1 MIMIPSAIALVA
13 APFAAFVLI
22 AFVTRKAPT
31 LSALIAILAGGA
43 SLALSVGNLAGVIGG
58 AATAGAAT
66 TGALPGAFAGAHAS
80 IPWLSIPSVGR
91 FRGLELAMG
100 VLVDPLSATMCVIV
114 SLVAFLVTVYSLGYM
129 KGDPGFSRYFA
140 YLSLFA
146 FSMLGL
152 VVADNYFQTFVFWE
166 LVGLSSYLLIG
177 FWFEK
182 PSAADASRKAFVTNR
197 WADFG
202 FMTGILLLFSVFGTF
217 DFGQLST
224 AISGARGSAAL
235 ALIAGLIFVG
245 PLGKSAQFPFHV
257 WLPDAMEG
265 PTPVSALIH
274 AATMVAAGVYL
285 IARGFVLFANVPA
298 VMETMAYVG
307 GFTAFFA
314 ASIALVQKDIKRIL
328 AYSTLSQLGYM
339 FMALGVGSMS
349 AGMFHLTTHAF
360 FKALL
365 FLGAGSVIH
374 ATGEQDIFKM
384 GGLGGK
390 MKITA
395 VTFVIGALAL
405 SGVFPLAGFWSKD
418 EILLASLASG
428 HIGLYALG
436 LGVAFMTAF
445 YMFRLIFTAFGG
457 KTADGLHAH
466 ESGPAMTVPLLIL
479 AALTIVAGLTGS
491 PWFKGAFGF
500 SFGSFIFFG
509 EPEASRLDLLTATI
523 STAMAAGGIFL
534 AWVVYGRRFIKAERL
549 AVAFGPV
556 YRLLQRKFFIDEIY
570 GWIFSKV
577 MLVVGVVFD
586 WIDHKIID
594 GFFDGTGAATRA
606 AGRKLRLTESGK
618 LQAYALIIFAAI
630 VIAVVVISTGVLG
643 GILN

>member
-1 MIMIPSAIALVA
+1 MTDLALGLVA
-13 APFAAFVLI
+13 APLAAFLLI
-22 AFVTRKAPT
+22 VFVTRRARMV
-31 LSALIAILAGGA
+31 SALVAIAAAGV
-43 SLALSVGNLAGVIGG
+43 SLALSTAILVSVVGS
-58 AATAGAAT
+58 AAAASN
-66 TGALPGAFAGAHAS
+66 AAVGAHAS
-80 IPWLSIPSVGR
+80 LQWLSIPSVGR
-91 FRGLELAMG
+91 FRGLDVVMG
-100 VLVDPLSATMCVIV
+100 ILVDPLSATMCVIV

-129 KGDPGFSRYFA
+129 KGDPGYSRYFA

-177 FWFEK
+177 FWYAK

-202 FMTGILLLFSVFGTF
+202 FLVGILLLFSLFGTF
-217 DFGQLST
+217 DFGRLSS
-224 AISGARGSAAL
+224 AIGAAQGSAAL
-235 ALIAGLIFVG
+235 ALIAGLIFIG

-285 IARGFVLFANVPA
+285 IARGFALFASVPV
-298 VMETMAYVG
+298 VMEAMAYVG
-307 GFTAFFA
+307 GFTALFA
-314 ASIALVQKDIKRIL
+314 ASIALVQTDIKRIL

-374 ATGEQDIFKM
+374 ATGEQDIFRM
-384 GGLGGK
+384 GGLRRT

-395 VTFVIGALAL
+395 WTFGIGALAL

-418 EILLASLASG
+418 EILLASLGSG
-428 HIGLYALG
+428 HPVLYILG

-457 KTADGLHAH
+457 RPAEGSHAH
-466 ESGPAMTVPLLIL
+466 ESGPSMTIPLLVL
-479 AALTIVAGLTGS
+479 AAFSVFAGMVGS
-491 PWFKGAFGF
+491 PWFARAFGL

-509 EPEASRLDLLTATI
+509 RPDAARVDLLTAGI
-523 STAMAAGGIFL
+523 STGLAAGGVLL
-534 AWVVYGRRFIKAERL
+534 AWLFYGSRVLSAERL
-549 AVAFGPV
+549 ASALGPL
-556 YRLLQRKFFIDEIY
+556 YRLLARKLYIDEIY
-570 GWIFSKV
+570 GWIFSKI
-577 MLVVGVVFD
+577 MLAAGAVFD
-586 WIDHKIID
+586 WVDHVIID
-594 GFFDGTGAATRA
+594 GLFDGTGAAARA
-606 AGRKLRLTESGK
+606 AGRKLRLTQSGR
-618 LQAYALIIFAAI
+618 LQGYALVIFAA
-630 VIAVVVISTGVLG
+630 VVLAVVALSTGILG
-643 GILN
+643 GSL

>member
-202 FMTGILLLFSVFGTF
+202 FMTGTSFSCSPSSAPLILAK
-217 DFGQLST
+217 LST
-224 AISGARGSAAL
+224 AIAGRAGAAPCSRSLPPHLCWPSWQIRAVPLPRVASRRYGGPHPGERADPRGHHGGRRRVPHCARLRAVCKRACGDGDHGVRRRL
-235 ALIAGLIFVG
+235 HRVLCRINRARAEGHQAHPGL
-245 PLGKSAQFPFHV
+245 LHAQ
-257 WLPDAMEG
+257 
-265 PTPVSALIH
+265 PV
-274 AATMVAAGVYL
+274 
-285 IARGFVLFANVPA
+285 
-298 VMETMAYVG
+298 
-307 GFTAFFA
+307 
-314 ASIALVQKDIKRIL
+314 
-328 AYSTLSQLGYM
+328 
-339 FMALGVGSMS
+339 
-349 AGMFHLTTHAF
+349 
-360 FKALL
+360 
-365 FLGAGSVIH
+365 
-374 ATGEQDIFKM
+374 
-384 GGLGGK
+384 
-390 MKITA
+390 
-395 VTFVIGALAL
+395 
-405 SGVFPLAGFWSKD
+405 
-418 EILLASLASG
+418 
-428 HIGLYALG
+428 
-436 LGVAFMTAF
+436 
-445 YMFRLIFTAFGG
+445 
-457 KTADGLHAH
+457 GLHVHGTRRGQH
-466 ESGPAMTVPLLIL
+466 ERGHVPPDHPRIFQGPPLPGGRERHPRHGRAGHLQDGRARREDEDHRRDVRHRGPCAFRGVP
-479 AALTIVAGLTGS
+479 
-491 PWFKGAFGF
+491 
-500 SFGSFIFFG
+500 
-509 EPEASRLDLLTATI
+509 ASRLLEQ
-523 STAMAAGGIFL
+523 
-534 AWVVYGRRFIKAERL
+534 GRDPSCIARL
-549 AVAFGPV
+549 
-556 YRLLQRKFFIDEIY
+556 
-570 GWIFSKV
+570 
-577 MLVVGVVFD
+577 
-586 WIDHKIID
+586 
-594 GFFDGTGAATRA
+594 GAHRA
-606 AGRKLRLTESGK
+606 LCPRSRCCLHDS
-618 LQAYALIIFAAI
+618 
-630 VIAVVVISTGVLG
+630 VLHVPAHFHCFRRQDR
-643 GILN
+643 

>member
-1 MIMIPSAIALVA
+1 MISSAVGLVA
-13 APFAAFVLI
+13 APLAAFVLI
-22 AFVTRKAPT
+22 VFLTRKGRAA
-31 LSALIAILAGGA
+31 SALIAIAAAGA
-43 SLALSVGNLAGVIGG
+43 SLAFSVANLVQVIGAS
-58 AATAGAAT
+58 AAADAVPA
-66 TGALPGAFAGAHAS
+66 AHAS
-80 IPWLSIPSVGR
+80 IQWLSIPAVGR
-91 FRGLELAMG
+91 FRGLEISMG
-100 VLVDPLSATMCVIV
+100 VLVDPLSAVMCVIV
-114 SLVAFLVTVYSLGYM
+114 SLVAFLVMIYSLGYM

-140 YLSLFA
+140 YLSLFS

-177 FWFEK
+177 FWFAK

-202 FMTGILLLFSVFGTF
+202 FLVGILLLFSLFGTF
-217 DFGQLST
+217 DFGKLSP
-224 AISGARGSAAL
+224 AISAARGSAAL
-235 ALIAGLIFVG
+235 ALIAGLIFIG
-245 PLGKSAQFPFHV
+245 PMGKSAQFPFHV

-285 IARGFVLFANVPA
+285 IARGFVLFASVPA
-298 VMETMAYVG
+298 VMEAMAYVG
-307 GFTAFFA
+307 GFTALFA

-374 ATGEQDIFKM
+374 ATGEQDIFRM

-390 MKITA
+390 MRVTS

-418 EILLASLASG
+418 EILLAALGSG
-428 HIGLYALG
+428 HVGLYVLG

-445 YMFRLIFTAFGG
+445 YMFRLIFTVFGG
-457 KTADGLHAH
+457 APARDLHAH
-466 ESGPAMTVPLLIL
+466 ESGPAMTIPLAIL
-479 AALTIVAGLTGS
+479 AFFSVIAGLAGS
-491 PWFKGAFGF
+491 PGFTRAFGL
-500 SFGSFIFFG
+500 SFGSFVFFG
-509 EPEASRLDLLTATI
+509 APEAARLDLPTAAI
-523 STAMAAGGIFL
+523 STALAAAGILL
-534 AWVVYGRRFIKAERL
+534 AWILYGKKAVKADRIAAAL
-549 AVAFGPV
+549 GPV
-556 YRLLQRKFFIDEIY
+556 YTLLVRKFFIDEIY
-570 GWIFSKV
+570 GWLFGKI
-577 MLVVGVVFD
+577 MLGMGAAFN
-586 WIDHKIID
+586 WMDHVIID
-594 GFFDGTGAATRA
+594 GLFDGTGAAARA
-606 AGRKLRLTESGK
+606 AGRKLRLTQSGR
-618 LQAYALIIFAAI
+618 LQGY
-630 VIAVVVISTGVLG
+630 AVVIVAAVILAVVAISSGLLG
-643 GILN
+643 GTR

>member
-1 MIMIPSAIALVA
+1 MVNAAIALVL
-13 APFAAFVLI
+13 APLAAFILI
-22 AFVTRKAPT
+22 AFMTRRTEA
-31 LSALIAILAGGA
+31 LSAMVGIVAAAA
-43 SLALSVGNLAGVIGG
+43 SLVLSIGLLVGVLAD
-58 AATAGAAT
+58 
-66 TGALPGAFAGAHAS
+66 PAGAHES
-80 IPWLSIPSVGR
+80 IKWLSIPAIGH
-91 FRGLELAMG
+91 FRGLEISMG

-114 SLVAFLVTVYSLGYM
+114 SLVAFLVMIYSLGYM
-129 KGDPGFSRYFA
+129 KGDPGFSRYYA

-152 VVADNYFQTFVFWE
+152 VVADNYFQTFSFWE
-166 LVGLSSYLLIG
+166 LVGLCSYLLIG

-182 PSAADASRKAFVTNR
+182 KSAADASRKAFITNR

-202 FMTGILLLFSVFGTF
+202 FMVGVLLLFQLFGSF
-217 DFGQLST
+217 DFTELST
-224 AISGARGSAAL
+224 VIPLAKGGAMLPLIAAL
-235 ALIAGLIFVG
+235 IFIG

-285 IARGFVLFANVPA
+285 IARGFILFASVPA
-298 VMETMAYVG
+298 VMEGMAYIG
-307 GFTAFFA
+307 GFTALFA

-384 GGLGGK
+384 GGLGKK
-390 MKITA
+390 MRITA
-395 VTFVIGALAL
+395 WAFTIGALAL
-405 SGVFPLAGFWSKD
+405 SGIFPLAGFWSKD
-418 EILLASLASG
+418 EILLASLRSG
-428 HIGLYALG
+428 HVGLYVLG

-457 KTADGLHAH
+457 ASTEGLRAH
-466 ESGPAMTVPLLIL
+466 ESGPAMAIPLLVL
-479 AALTIVAGLTGS
+479 AALSVVAGLIGS
-491 PWFKGAFGF
+491 PWFERAFGF

-509 EPEASRLDLLTATI
+509 EGEKSRLDLTTAAI
-523 STAMAAGGIFL
+523 SSLVAVGGIGL
-534 AWVVYGRRFIKAERL
+534 AWIMYGKKLIKAERV
-549 AVAFGPV
+549 AAAFGPA
-556 YRLLQRKFFIDEIY
+556 YRLLDHKFYIDEIY
-570 GWIFSKV
+570 GWIFARV
-577 MLVVGVVFD
+577 MLAGGRAFD
-586 WIDHKIID
+586 WIDHKVID
-594 GFFDGTGAATRA
+594 GLFDGLGAATRA
-606 AGRKLRLTESGK
+606 TGRKLRLTQSGR
-618 LQAYALIIFAAI
+618 LQGYALVIFGAVAIAAL
-630 VIAVVVISTGVLG
+630 ALSTDLLG
-643 GILN
+643 GLLK